1 MAAIQPIPSV
11 AGFPPDCLAFVA
23 IEAARDADV
32 TTFFLGTLGFQAS
45 PGKPVR
51 LPARFLLHLGAALRL
66 LRWEVHGFYYHRAA
80 GLPDAAEA
88 IREAL
93 LSAQDPAADPKEFC
107 VAVLRLTVERFAWA
121 GCAVMAADVAVDELA
136 DEQALE
142 ALAEYLWANRHATGV
157 ADGSQPG
164 V

>member
-1 MAAIQPIPSV
+1 MAAIQPSPSV
-11 AGFPPDCLAFVA
+11 AGLPPDCVAFVA
-23 IEAARDADV
+23 SEAARDADV
-32 TTFFLGTLGFQAS
+32 TTFFLGTLGFQPS
-45 PGKPVR
+45 PGKVVP

-66 LRWEVHGFYYHRAA
+66 LRWEAF
-80 GLPDAAEA
+80 
-88 IREAL
+88 
-93 LSAQDPAADPKEFC
+93 LSARDPHADPKDFC

-121 GCAVMAADVAVDELA
+121 GHTVLAADVAVDELA

-157 ADGSQPG
+157 AAGSQPG